1 MCCFSTSE
9 PFSKKWNGVKSYERQ
24 DDSIKNWSFDSKDK
38 WERGN
43 VRKLSEGNCVGVVA
57 NI

>member
-1 MCCFSTSE
+1 M
-9 PFSKKWNGVKSYERQ
+9 KWNEVKSYERQ
-24 DDSIKNWSFDSKDK
+24 DDCIKNWSFDSKDK

-43 VRKLSEGNCVGVVA
+43 VRKLSEGNWVGVVA